1 MDDAPEPQR
10 HIGHLIRRAQQLHAA
25 IWAREASDRI
35 SSLQYGVLAVL
46 DRMPGASQKELGE
59 EISVDRST
67 VAELVTRMA
76 RGGLIARVRDGG
88 DRRRN
93 VLELTPEGREALET
107 LRPRVGRV
115 QELLVAELAPADAA
129 ELRRLLLLV
138 LRAEP

>member
-76 RGGLIARVRDGG
+76 RGGLI
-88 DRRRN
+88 
-93 VLELTPEGREALET
+93 GREALET

-115 QELLVAELAPADAA
+115 QGLLVAELAPADAA